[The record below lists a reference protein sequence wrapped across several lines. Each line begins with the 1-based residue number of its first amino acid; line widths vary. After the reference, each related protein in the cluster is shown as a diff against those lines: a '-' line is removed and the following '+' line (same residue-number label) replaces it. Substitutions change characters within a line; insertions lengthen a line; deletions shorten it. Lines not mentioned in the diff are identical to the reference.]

1 MGLGSHSESQ
11 KPRIF
16 KFIYPRVMG
25 LLRPPLHQQ
34 SSIIERK

>member
-16 KFIYPRVMG
+16 KIIYPRVME
-25 LLRPPLHQQ
+25 LLRPPLHQ
-34 SSIIERK
+34 